1 MDGLNLI
8 QIATFDKK
16 FRQKDTQRKKVI
28 QIFFY
33 KIIALYAEIR

>member
-16 FRQKDTQRKKVI
+16 IRQKDTQRKKVI
-28 QIFFY
+28 QIIFY